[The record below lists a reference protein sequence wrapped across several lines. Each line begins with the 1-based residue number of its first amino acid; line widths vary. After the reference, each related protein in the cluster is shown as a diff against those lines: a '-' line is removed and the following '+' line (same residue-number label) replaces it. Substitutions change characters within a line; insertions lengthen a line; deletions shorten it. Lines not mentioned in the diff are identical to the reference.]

1 MIQLKRVVIF
11 LGVILPCLAF
21 AQSTTTATSDSTQK
35 PAMIKSTQ
43 PLVTL
48 HLPANPTTGYSWY
61 LVKYPHTYFQVLKH
75 VYLAPST
82 KNVGAGGYDV
92 WQFKAKPGAFVVPRV
107 FKIQMMYARPWEVGD
122 NTPVKTF
129 YVVTQS

>member
-1 MIQLKRVVIF
+1 MNRLKRVVIF
-11 LGVILPCLAF
+11 WGVMLPSLAF
-21 AQSTTTATSDSTQK
+21 AQSADTATPNNAQK

-61 LVKYPHTYFQVLKH
+61 LVKYPHAYFQVLKH
-75 VYLAPST
+75 LYLAPST

-107 FKIQMMYARPWEVGD
+107 FKIRMMYARAWEVGD